1 MHSCMS
7 HNGSGTPQK
16 FCNSWEI
23 KLLCNW
29 VSLDYVI
36 LYSQD
41 IKHFLFSGIL
51 QALNPSPMYCQL
63 FPRQRIRTCQN
74 WLSGLLLWELQRM
87 LGDIFK
93 VFWWI
98 SILVKQS
105 IPHTH
110 ILRSVLLSIKP
121 CWVGTP
127 HQSCF
132 SREDEEP
139 LCRWAPSAIGCPAC
153 CCIQEQEGTIG
164 RLCIGWFN
172 TSISYLPLYCNPQP
186 SSLLQTGCAAWWLT
200 VQMQLKGRHGVSAGH
215 AVEVRAVLQF
225 SYFPVCQLHTSGMFE
240 LELWLCTGTEE
251 MLCIWKSDIQYFVC
265 VSSKSAST
273 QAKMLLKTILL
284 TGCFQDFPYS
294 FALFFVSSLNLEA
307 LEL

>member
-1 MHSCMS
+1 MNIYFGEAIHSPHAHFAIC
-7 HNGSGTPQK
+7 
-16 FCNSWEI
+16 F
-23 KLLCNW
+23 
-29 VSLDYVI
+29 VI
-36 LYSQD
+36 N
-41 IKHFLFSGIL
+41 
-51 QALNPSPMYCQL
+51 QALLGGNTSPKL
-63 FPRQRIRTCQN
+63 FLKGG
-74 WLSGLLLWELQRM
+74 WGV
-87 LGDIFK
+87 LG
-93 VFWWI
+93 W
-98 SILVKQS
+98 
-105 IPHTH
+105 
-110 ILRSVLLSIKP
+110 
-121 CWVGTP
+121 
-127 HQSCF
+127 
-132 SREDEEP
+132 
-139 LCRWAPSAIGCPAC
+139 WAPSAMGCPAC
-153 CCIQEQEGTIG
+153 CCSQEQEGTIG
-164 RLCIGWFN
+164 RLCIGWSN
-172 TSISYLPLYCNPQP
+172 TSISYLPLHCNPQP

-273 QAKMLLKTILL
+273 QAKMLLKRILL